1 VDGLVHGGTGIIRL
15 LKTHA
20 TNVTTQ
26 DGCVNG
32 ILIKKHTNVVVG
44 QVCLVNVLKKA
55 SEK

>member
-1 VDGLVHGGTGIIRL
+1 

-26 DGCVNG
+26 DGYVNV

-44 QVCLVNVLKKA
+44 QVCLVNALKKA